1 MKIIYNGDA
10 PAVGGPT
17 GNGSAT
23 YVRVA
28 DVNGLVCQ

>member
-1 MKIIYNGDA
+1 MKISYNGDA
-10 PAVGGPT
+10 SAVGGPT
-17 GNGSAT
+17 GTGNAT